1 MINSIGIEVKKFAQ
15 EENFNV
21 ECEGSA
27 VNLTIEE
34 DINVQM
40 DMKSFEELRE
50 KLNDLY
56 NELN

>member
-1 MINSIGIEVKKFAQ
+1 MVNSIGIEVKKFAQ
-15 EENFNV
+15 EENFKV
-21 ECEGSA
+21 KSEGTA
-27 VNLTIEE
+27 VNLMIEE

>member
-1 MINSIGIEVKKFAQ
+1 MVNSIGIEVKKFAQ
-15 EENFNV
+15 EENFKV
-21 ECEGSA
+21 KSEGSA
-27 VNLTIEE
+27 VNLMIEE

-56 NELN
+56 NALN

>member
-21 ECEGSA
+21 ECEGSS
-27 VNLTIEE
+27 VRLMIEE
-34 DINVQM
+34 GVNVQM

>member
-1 MINSIGIEVKKFAQ
+1 MVNSIGIEVKKFGK

-21 ECEGSA
+21 ACEGSS
-27 VNLTIEE
+27 VRLMIEE
-34 DINVQM
+34 GINVQM

>member
-1 MINSIGIEVKKFAQ
+1 MVNSIGIEVKKFAQ

-21 ECEGSA
+21 EYEGSS
-27 VNLTIEE
+27 VRLMIEE
-34 DINVQM
+34 GVNVQM

>member
-1 MINSIGIEVKKFAQ
+1 MVNSIGIEVKKFAQ
-15 EENFNV
+15 EENFKV
-21 ECEGSA
+21 KSEGSA
-27 VNLTIEE
+27 VNLMIEE
-34 DINVQM
+34 DIDVQM

>member
-15 EENFNV
+15 EENFKV
-21 ECEGSA
+21 KSEGTA
-27 VNLTIEE
+27 VNLMIEE

>member
-1 MINSIGIEVKKFAQ
+1 MINSIGIIVNKFGK
-15 EENFNV
+15 EENFKVKN
-21 ECEGSA
+21 EGSS
-27 VNLTIEE
+27 VRLMIEE
-34 DINVQM
+34 GVNVQM

>member
-1 MINSIGIEVKKFAQ
+1 MVNSIGIEVKKFAQ
-15 EENFNV
+15 EENFKV
-21 ECEGSA
+21 KSEGSA
-27 VNLTIEE
+27 VNLMIEE

>member
-1 MINSIGIEVKKFAQ
+1 MVNSIGIIVNKFGK
-15 EENFNV
+15 EENFKV
-21 ECEGSA
+21 KSEGSA
-27 VNLTIEE
+27 VNLMIEE